1 MRGHVSHIGEMKM
14 LKKFWSENM
23 NRRIRGRCEDNI
35 KINLNVYY
43 GGMEAEFIW
52 SSTETSGGL
61 L

>member
-14 LKKFWSENM
+14 LKKFWSENI

-43 GGMEAEFIW
+43 EGMEAEFIW
-52 SSTETSGGL
+52 SYTETSGRL